1 MKSMKVTEKVK
12 DKTRLTSCQAEVGS
26 GETPMSEEEKNGDA
40 DGDHDAA
47 AKGVL
52 TVGSGVAKDL

>member
-1 MKSMKVTEKVK
+1 
-12 DKTRLTSCQAEVGS
+12 
-26 GETPMSEEEKNGDA
+26 MSEEEKNGDA

>member
-12 DKTRLTSCQAEVGS
+12 DKTRLTSQAEVGS
-26 GETPMSEEEKNGDA
+26 GETTMSEEEKNGDA